1 MNAPVYRPKRLAW
14 GKDIDGHYVA
24 KTILG
29 GSTIRPPSEDGYWRV
44 WDYNFRHLQRCESL
58 EAAQAAAQAWYDA
71 RMIQGLEEV
80 TTEREVR
87 DE

>member
-1 MNAPVYRPKRLAW
+1 MSDPVYRPKRLVW
-14 GKDIDGHYVA
+14 EKDIDGHYVA

-29 GSTIRPPSEDGYWRV
+29 SSTIRPPSGDGYWRV

-58 EAAQAAAQAWYDA
+58 ESAQDAAQSWYDA
-71 RMIQGLEEV
+71 RMIEGLEVV
-80 TTEREVR
+80 TTESEVR